1 MTQNHLESLSVD
13 ELQSYLSDFHK
24 DYYGFR
30 PRGIYTPSEWSNR
43 DVLIEA
49 INRIHDAMD
58 ELKKTSEGREQ
69 LRAEGW
75 VIDEADFADIIDP
88 EEYANWSADQDA
100 VYYGA

>member
-1 MTQNHLESLSVD
+1 MSKLESLSLD

-49 INRIHDAMD
+49 INRIHDEMD
-58 ELKKTSEGREQ
+58 ELKKTPEGRAM
-69 LRAEGW
+69 LAADGW
-75 VIDEADFADIIDP
+75 VFNESETI
-88 EEYANWSADQDA
+88 
-100 VYYGA
+100 

>member
-1 MTQNHLESLSVD
+1 MYKLESLSLD

-49 INRIHDAMD
+49 INRIHDEMD
-58 ELKKTSEGREQ
+58 ELKKTPEGRAM
-69 LRAEGW
+69 LAADGW
-75 VIDEADFADIIDP
+75 VINESEF
-88 EEYANWSADQDA
+88 
-100 VYYGA
+100 V